1 MGHFV
6 TGLWARTSALWGKE
20 GVKTVLT
27 DVAIRKAKPADKRY
41 SLVLDLPGLTTL
53 DRAVW
58 QALCSFARWD
68 SPTAPQIGRCW
79 PGLSE
84 LARRAGCAKCSLCRT
99 LKRL

>member
-1 MGHFV
+1 MGNV
-6 TGLWARTSALWGKE
+6 TYI
-20 GVKTVLT
+20 GVTQ
-27 DVAIRKAKPADKRY
+27 
-41 SLVLDLPGLTTL
+41 VLDLPGLTTL

-99 LKRL
+99 LKRLESMNLQDIRRLFLVPCLA